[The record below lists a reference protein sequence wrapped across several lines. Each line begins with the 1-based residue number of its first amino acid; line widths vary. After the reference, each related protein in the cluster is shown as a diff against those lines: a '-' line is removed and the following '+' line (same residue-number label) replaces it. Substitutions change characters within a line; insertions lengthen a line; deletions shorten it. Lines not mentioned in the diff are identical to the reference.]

1 MTAKA
6 STVMREEALADEIRI
21 EFTRFSAFYSP
32 LIATMAG
39 GFLKAEGLEGKH
51 SVSPPGK
58 SAIAG
63 LLDGSVHVAQSAP
76 CQGFTPL
83 EQGKQP
89 PALHFAQI
97 NEKDGFFLTGRSPD
111 PAFGWDK
118 LKGKKVIVDHGG
130 QPMAMFKYAC
140 FKRGLDFKAIE
151 AIDAGST
158 DKMIAAFRAG
168 QGDFIHLQG
177 PAPQQLEHDKV
188 GHIVAVG
195 GRRHRPLRL
204 LEPRRHARLAQDRHG
219 QGLHARLPQGAR
231 LADRHAGGRGGQG
244 RGAVLQGHRPGRADG
259 HHRHLSEARQLEP
272 HVEITRPAFE
282 ATLDIFQHAGL
293 ITKRHKYEDVIAP
306 AAGVNAV
313 GRNKAIAALR
323 RFARPVHRRNALS
336 PIAPYAHTPST
347 N

>member
-1 MTAKA
+1 MA
-6 STVMREEALADEIRI
+6 EEIRI

-51 SVSPPGK
+51 SVSAPGK

-76 CQGFTPL
+76 SQGFTPL
-83 EQGKQP
+83 EQGKASP
-89 PALHFAQI
+89 TLHFAQI

-111 PAFGWDK
+111 PAFTWDK
-118 LKGKKVIVDHGG
+118 LKGKKVIIDHGG

-158 DKMIAAFRAG
+158 DKMIAAFRNG
-168 QGDFIHLQG
+168 EGDFIHLQG

-188 GHIVAVG
+188 GHIVAVA
-195 GRRHRPLRL
+195 RRCDRPLRV

-219 QGLHARLPQGAR
+219 EKLHARLPQGSR
-231 LADRHAGGRGGQG
+231 LADRHAGRRGRQGGSIL
-244 RGAVLQGHRPGRADG
+244 LQGHRPRRADD
-259 HHRHLSEARQLEP
+259 HHRHLPEARQLE
-272 HVEITRPAFE
+272 
-282 ATLDIFQHAGL
+282 
-293 ITKRHKYEDVIAP
+293 
-306 AAGVNAV
+306 
-313 GRNKAIAALR
+313 R
-323 RFARPVHRRNALS
+323 RTWRSRARRSRRRS
-336 PIAPYAHTPST
+336 TSSSTPS
-347 N
+347 